1 MTERGTI
8 VSTTPANTNP
18 TLARRV
24 EHRPGNSSM
33 QDCLRRT
40 VGRWRSDH
48 HQICPSNPTPARIA
62 PATESC
68 SISAIGKGKL
78 PYILFS
84 SGKTL
89 AVFVWWHRCTIFF
102 GRTYRPLQWYVVS
115 HRFLHHVA
123 SSARHRAKQAAP
135 VTLKMISTNTFSPRT
150 TVITGNFSEL
160 ALECPVSS
168 AAAWRAWACP
178 VPSSS
183 SWPLI
188 EGTRSR
194 T

>member
-1 MTERGTI
+1 MVGGRSLTERGTI

-89 AVFVWWHRCTIFF
+89 AVFVWWHRTRCTIFF
-102 GRTYRPLQWYVVS
+102 GRTIPTIPCSPVAGPLSRFFIIMWRLQHTEGIEPNRLRP
-115 HRFLHHVA
+115 
-123 SSARHRAKQAAP
+123 
-135 VTLKMISTNTFSPRT
+135 
-150 TVITGNFSEL
+150 
-160 ALECPVSS
+160 
-168 AAAWRAWACP
+168 
-178 VPSSS
+178 
-183 SWPLI
+183 
-188 EGTRSR
+188 
-194 T
+194 

>member
-1 MTERGTI
+1 MVGGRSLTERGTI

-102 GRTYRPLQWYVVS
+102 GRTYRPLQWYVGPLSSISSSCGVFS
-115 HRFLHHVA
+115 KA
-123 SSARHRAKQAAP
+123 SSQTGCARDPQAD
-135 VTLKMISTNTFSPRT
+135 
-150 TVITGNFSEL
+150 
-160 ALECPVSS
+160 
-168 AAAWRAWACP
+168 
-178 VPSSS
+178 
-183 SWPLI
+183 
-188 EGTRSR
+188 
-194 T
+194 